1 MNQAKI
7 REEEGRFK
15 DDEKEIKYDL
25 ENGDKNMIGYISNE
39 IYYPIE
45 KDKKVSEKEI
55 DSNENNGLMDA
66 SIGELLQNTSLKLDS
81 FDSDFL
87 KTLHRVDIEFGYT
100 NTNNGTIT
108 NIKRYLM
115 AFMMYLQEE
124 DNILYMGIT
133 LFIISIILYFINI
146 IRKND

>member
-1 MNQAKI
+1 M
-7 REEEGRFK
+7 
-15 DDEKEIKYDL
+15 
-25 ENGDKNMIGYISNE
+25 
-39 IYYPIE
+39 
-45 KDKKVSEKEI
+45 
-55 DSNENNGLMDA
+55 
-66 SIGELLQNTSLKLDS
+66 KLNS

-87 KTLHRVDIEFGYT
+87 KILHLVDIEFGYT
-100 NTNNGTIT
+100 NTNNGLIT

-124 DNILYMGIT
+124 DNMLYMGIT